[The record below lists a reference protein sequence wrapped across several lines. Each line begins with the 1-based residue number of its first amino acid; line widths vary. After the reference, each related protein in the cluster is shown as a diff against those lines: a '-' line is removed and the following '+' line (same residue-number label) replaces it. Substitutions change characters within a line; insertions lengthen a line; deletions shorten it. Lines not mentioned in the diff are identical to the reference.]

1 MKTDRNES
9 IRKALE
15 TEKVP
20 QLPFN
25 FTSRTLHKIEEMQA
39 ERERK
44 FNRLTQILLLITGT
58 LMYVAGIA
66 YLIFSCG
73 DALLNLM
80 QQTAA
85 SMTISDNPAI
95 ASVVAGLLLLPP
107 LFFLVRRRILKD

>member
-44 FNRLTQILLLITGT
+44 SNRLTQILLLITGT

-66 YLIFSCG
+66 YFIFSCG
-73 DALLNLM
+73 DILLNLL

-85 SMTISDNPAI
+85 SLTISDNPAI